1 MTPPDF
7 ITMAV
12 NTCKKEKDFI
22 RVWNSYGFLEGLEG
36 DIRKNGFLEGLE
48 GDIRKKVARSYYN
61 MCCYLVD
68 KKPNTVT
75 ALGFDMCVPLLP
87 IIKRVVSR
95 TEIELKNPKL
105 FLEFCMDYV
114 RDRVDHYEKVSK
126 SCHVDMEAQL
136 CCDIADYAVEIIK
149 ES

>member
-1 MTPPDF
+1 MTPSYF

-12 NTCKKEKDFI
+12 NTCKKEKDI
-22 RVWNSYGFLEGLEG
+22 SHVWESY
-36 DIRKNGFLEGLE
+36 GFLEGLE

-68 KKPNTVT
+68 KKPNTMT
-75 ALGFDMCVPLLP
+75 ALGVDMCVSLLP
-87 IIKRVVSR
+87 IIRRVVSI
-95 TEIELKNPKL
+95 TGIELKNPKL

-114 RDRVDHYEKVSK
+114 RDRVDHYEKV
-126 SCHVDMEAQL
+126 HTLYRIDMEAQL
-136 CCDIADYAVEIIK
+136 CCDIADYAVKIIK

>member
-12 NTCKKEKDFI
+12 NTCKKEKDSSH
-22 RVWNSYGFLEGLEG
+22 VWELY
-36 DIRKNGFLEGLE
+36 GFLEGLE

-68 KKPNTVT
+68 KKPNTIT
-75 ALGFDMCVPLLP
+75 ALGVDMCDFFIP
-87 IIKRVVSR
+87 IIRRVVSI

-114 RDRVDHYEKVSK
+114 RDRVDHYEKV
-126 SCHVDMEAQL
+126 HTLYRIDMEAQL

>member
-1 MTPPDF
+1 MMPPDF

-12 NTCKKEKDFI
+12 NTCKKEKDLCN
-22 RVWNSYGFLEGLEG
+22 VWDLYGFLEGL
-36 DIRKNGFLEGLE
+36 K

-68 KKPNTVT
+68 KKPNTMT
-75 ALGFDMCVPLLP
+75 ALGVDMCASLLA
-87 IIKRVVSR
+87 IIRKVVSR

-126 SCHVDMEAQL
+126 SYSGIDMEAQL
-136 CCDIADYAVEIIK
+136 CCDIADYAVKIIK